1 MVRGLILADYANGM
15 EWNVIICSNKH
26 ITNNSKIT
34 RFTSALWIQPVAH
47 EQMA

>member
-1 MVRGLILADYANGM
+1 MEWNGMEWNGM